1 MGYSLVA
8 KFRTKL
14 SWKVAFFLM
23 PLEEIEL
30 SYTQLIGQDHHKIPS
45 YLKRQNKM
53 AKIDHI
59 SHWQRK

>member
-1 MGYSLVA
+1 MVA
-8 KFRTKL
+8 KFRTKKKKL

-23 PLEEIEL
+23 SLEEIEL
-30 SYTQLIGQDHHKIPS
+30 SYTQLIGQNHHQILS